1 MTKTISV
8 VLGDVKVRVVDS
20 LYPNCSIFPV
30 QCCVHSVCSKTPRIT
45 VHKVATFGVFREVFY
60 AEKKSSARRTLLPR
74 KSMQRGQSISGETVS
89 EVFSLRLCMC
99 PK

>member
-8 VLGDVKVRVVDS
+8 VLGDVNVRVVDS

-30 QCCVHSVCSKTPRIT
+30 QCCVDSVCPKTHRII

-60 AEKKSSARRTLLPR
+60 PEKKSLAQTLLPR
-74 KSMQRGQSISGETVS
+74 KSMQRGQLIAGETVS